1 MALTI
6 KGNTVKISVYIV
18 YLNLAPV
25 WPKFLFVILLMMNGT
40 TIGYLVYNFVHD
52 GHEVVVLQKILFV
65 TGAMFYIVAI
75 LLIFSHLHFFGCC
88 VRESKNEMIQLVTDM
103 EELDGEHDN
112 KYTARCYDL
121 LTSYKQIRESVSLG
135 LFVIFTLITI
145 VSTFF
150 IFISITNFEKDDL
163 INSVCNIVWCS
174 VCLLILIYLGLAAD
188 EADQAR
194 INLVDNLW

>member
-1 MALTI
+1 
-6 KGNTVKISVYIV
+6 
-18 YLNLAPV
+18 
-25 WPKFLFVILLMMNGT
+25 MNGT
-40 TIGYLVYNFVHD
+40 TIGYMMIGFVHGGQQIPD
-52 GHEVVVLQKILFV
+52 LQKILFV

-103 EELDGEHDN
+103 EELDGENDQ
-112 KYTARCYDL
+112 KYSARCYDL

-150 IFISITNFEKDDL
+150 IFISITNFAGDDL
-163 INSVCNIVWCS
+163 INSVCNITWCS
-174 VCLLILIYLGLAAD
+174 VCLLILVYLGLAAD